1 MKLGEYLDAD
11 WQRFLALS
19 GKPSVKRS
27 LFSMCGPRTFP
38 VLLLRMASA
47 CHRRGFRRTAKLL
60 SALNLFAFSLEVPP
74 SLDIAPGLVLP
85 HPQGTILGA
94 RSIGRNATIYQQV
107 TLGAREADFGY
118 HPELRPEVGDDVT
131 IAAGAKVLG
140 GLSLGHGCVVGANAV
155 VLVDVPGGH
164 RAVGVPA
171 RILPPRADE
180 ASS

>member
-11 WQRFLALS
+11 WRRYLEMS
-19 GKPSVKRS
+19 GKPVAKRG
-27 LFSMCGPRTFP
+27 LVSMCGPRTLP
-38 VLLLRMASA
+38 VLLVRMASA
-47 CHRRGFRRTAKLL
+47 CHRGGFTRIAKVL
-60 SALNLFAFSLEVPP
+60 SAINLFMFSLEVPT
-74 SLDIAPGLVLP
+74 SLDIAPGLILP

-94 RSIGRNATIYQQV
+94 RRIGKNAMIYQQV

-118 HPELRPEVGDDVT
+118 HPELRPDIGDNVT

-140 GLSLGHGCVVGANAV
+140 GIRLGDNCLVGANAV
-155 VLVDVPGGH
+155 VLVDVPDGH

-171 RILPPRADE
+171 RILPPRDDE